1 MLVGLPRIL
10 RVPGGARQGLL
21 RILVQAK
28 DVMRDLARRL
38 ARHLPGVRPPSDKP
52 CRIHFTV
59 RP

>member
-1 MLVGLPRIL
+1 M
-10 RVPGGARQGLL
+10 L

-28 DVMRDLARRL
+28 DVLRDLARRL

-59 RP
+59 HP